1 MSPITF
7 PAVDLSA
14 NIGALL
20 NWGIPIIASLFV
32 VRWGIGLVF
41 GKRR

>member
-1 MSPITF
+1 MSTITF

-20 NWGIPIIASLFV
+20 SWGLPIIASLFV
-32 VRWGIGLVF
+32 VKFGIGLVF
-41 GKRR
+41 GKKR